1 MSSSRTKNVTGHT
14 LCMAVKLF
22 TVSKTYRK
30 VYNRCITNTYNMWQ
44 SQVESNI
51 VSLCILIALLRLK
64 CYSAELVRGGADTCC
79 VNVISIHEFIH
90 SV

>member
-1 MSSSRTKNVTGHT
+1 
-14 LCMAVKLF
+14 
-22 TVSKTYRK
+22 
-30 VYNRCITNTYNMWQ
+30 MWQ